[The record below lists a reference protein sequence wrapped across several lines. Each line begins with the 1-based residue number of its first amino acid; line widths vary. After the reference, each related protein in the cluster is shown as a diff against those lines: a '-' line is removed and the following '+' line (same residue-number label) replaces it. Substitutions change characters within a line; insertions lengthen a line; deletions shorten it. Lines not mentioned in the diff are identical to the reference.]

1 MSETR
6 ITSLERCERGPRG
19 EQGER
24 GERGKHGKTGATGA
38 TGPTGPSIAF
48 TPARTLFVAQSWP
61 AGADPTIFFTSI
73 AAAYAASA
81 ALTPTAAN
89 PVEILVYPGTYPDP
103 ITIVS
108 NVHLFGTGGQN
119 AAIVTGAVTW
129 TLGAGV
135 NAPQIGSNEN
145 LDVSF
150 ITFTAP
156 WVIDSTAK
164 TAGIADSIFTGVS
177 LAGYNYNGNTLGL
190 DNATIVASVM
200 GAGVYTIN
208 NVGIIK
214 IKATDGQAPVLFTG
228 DTFFIISGGLEFD
241 LVTLAG
247 TARGDI
253 TGIGDF
259 GGTTVASE
267 CLATIAGCNSSG
279 PINVAAGGEV
289 DLRGSSYNGNA
300 SLIGP
305 GVINRT
311 TFTIPAV
318 VTTIAGANPVAFHA
332 PYPDGNYNVN
342 LQLIAGPG
350 NAAVTVTA
358 KTGTGFTINDSVNSG
373 NTFDVTV
380 IHD

>member
-19 EQGER
+19 ERGER
-24 GERGKHGKTGATGA
+24 GERGKRGHEGP

-119 AAIVTGAVTW
+119 AVIVTGAVTW
-129 TLGAGV
+129 SPGAGV
-135 NAPQIGSNEN
+135 NAPLAAGNEN

-156 WVIDSTAK
+156 WAIDSTAK

-259 GGTTVASE
+259 GGVTVASG

-300 SLIGP
+300 SLVGP
-305 GVINRT
+305 GPINRT

-318 VTTIAGANPVAFHA
+318 VTTIAGANPITFHV
-332 PYPDGNYNVN
+332 PYPPGVNNYNVN

-358 KTGTGFTINDSVNSG
+358 KTNTGFTINDTVNAG

-380 IHD
+380 IND

>member
-19 EQGER
+19 EQGKR
-24 GERGKHGKTGATGA
+24 GRTGATGA
-38 TGPTGPSIAF
+38 TGATGPSIAF

-73 AAAYAASA
+73 ATAYAASV
-81 ALTPTAAN
+81 ALTPTPAN
-89 PVEILVYPGTYPDP
+89 PVEILVYPGTYSDP
-103 ITIVS
+103 ITAVS

-119 AAIVTGAVTW
+119 AVVVTGAVSW

-135 NAPQIGSNEN
+135 NAPQIGSDED
-145 LDVSF
+145 LDVGF

-164 TAGIADSIFTGVS
+164 TGGIAESIFTGVS
-177 LAGYNYNGNTLGL
+177 LAGFNYNGNTLGL
-190 DNATIVASVM
+190 DNVTITASVM
-200 GAGVYTIN
+200 GVGVYTIN
-208 NVGIIK
+208 NVGGIIK
-214 IKATDGQAPVLFTG
+214 ILATAGQAPILFTG
-228 DTFFIISGGLEFD
+228 ATFFLIAGGLEFD

-259 GGTTVASE
+259 GGTTVASG

-305 GVINRT
+305 GIINRT

-318 VTTIAGANPVAFHA
+318 VTTISGANPVAFHV
-332 PYPDGNYNVN
+332 PYPDGDYNVN

-350 NAAVTVTA
+350 NAAVTVTN
-358 KTGTGFTINDSVNSG
+358 KTGTGFTINDTVNAG